1 VRPIRLISRAAGLS
15 LAVFLLLAG
24 PAAAHALLVSSDPAA
39 GASLASAPSAVTLT
53 FTEEPDPKLSTIKV
67 LATDGSSAGSG
78 PVTAVA
84 GQPKEL
90 RVTLGPLQPGVYTVS
105 WRTVSSVDGH
115 LASGSFSFGVGVTP
129 PSAAPSAA
137 GGSPVGGSSA
147 PTPIAVIGRWL
158 LYLGLI
164 GLLGGAFVSLA
175 VFRVPSP
182 LVPRFLTVAWL
193 LAVAGT
199 VILVTSQL
207 GESGVGLGDFLS
219 SSVGRHGE
227 LRALSLLVAGFAVA
241 VAWAARN
248 SRLALLAVCV
258 TAALAMLAEVATSHA
273 AAGGNVLFDVSIQWL
288 HVAATGFWM
297 GGLAALLLT
306 LRGPAG
312 EATGRAVLRYS
323 WVAAVG
329 IAVVSG
335 TGFLRAWSEVGTLG
349 ALFSTNFGLV
359 VIGKSLLLGVLGSLG
374 AFNHFFSVPAAGR
387 TLGLLR
393 RVGSVEVLVGGTVLV
408 LSATLVNISP
418 PSQTVAALPPP
429 VPEFLVAEGHDFG
442 TSLRVRLTVTPGTA
456 GFNTFSAYLA
466 DYDTG
471 TPLEGRNVTIRF
483 ELPARPDVGDSQL
496 DLKAVSSGRYEAT
509 GGNLSLDGKWRL
521 TVVVSGPSGSVEVPL
536 DLTTRT
542 LSQVVDVN
550 RSPGLPTIYTV
561 HLAGGASVQVY
572 LDPGKPGA
580 NELHVTFFDA
590 AGTELPVP
598 SAEVSFGLAG
608 EAATALVIRTLEPG
622 HFVAD
627 TTVSAGTYAVSLSG
641 TPPGGQALVANFQL
655 EVTR

>member
-1 VRPIRLISRAAGLS
+1 ML
-15 LAVFLLLAG
+15 LLLAG
-24 PAAAHALLVSSDPAA
+24 PAAGHALLVSSDPAA
-39 GASLASAPSAVTLT
+39 GASLASAPSAVTLS

-67 LATDGSSAGSG
+67 LATDGSSVAAG
-78 PVTAVA
+78 PVTGVA
-84 GQPKEL
+84 GSPKEL
-90 RVTLGPLQPGVYTVS
+90 RATLGPLQPGVYTVS

-129 PSAAPSAA
+129 PSAAPSVA

-175 VFRVPSP
+175 VLRVPSP
-182 LVPRFLTVAWL
+182 LVPRFLSVAWL
-193 LAVAGT
+193 LAVAGSA
-199 VILVTSQL
+199 ILIASQL

-227 LRALSLLVAGFAVA
+227 LRGLSLVTAGFAVA
-241 VAWAARN
+241 AAWVARD
-248 SRLALLAVCV
+248 SRVALVAVCV
-258 TAALAMLAEVATSHA
+258 TAAFAMLADVATSHA
-273 AAGGNVLFDVSIQWL
+273 AAAGNVLFDVGIQWL
-288 HVAATGFWM
+288 HVAATGLWM
-297 GGLAALLLT
+297 GGLAAVLLT

-312 EATGRAVLRYS
+312 EETGRAARRFA
-323 WVAAVG
+323 WVASGG

-335 TGFLRAWSEVGTLG
+335 TGFLRAWSEVGTLS

-359 VIGKSLLLGVLGSLG
+359 VIGKSLLLGVLASLG

-387 TLGLLR
+387 TIRLLR
-393 RVGSVEVLVGGTVLV
+393 RVGSVEVLVGGTILI
-408 LSATLVNISP
+408 LSATLVNLSP
-418 PSQTVAALPPP
+418 PSQAVAAPPQP
-429 VPEFLVAEGHDFG
+429 VPEFLVTQGNDFG
-442 TSLRVRLTVTPGTA
+442 TSVRVRLTVTPGTA
-456 GFNTFSAYLA
+456 GFNTFSAYVA

-471 TPLEGRNVTIRF
+471 APLAGRLPFVELRF
-483 ELPARPDVGDSQL
+483 EFPARPDVGDSSL
-496 DLKAVSSGRYEAT
+496 PLALVSSQRYEAT
-509 GGNLSLDGKWRL
+509 GGNLSLEGKWRV
-521 TVVVSGPSGSVEVPL
+521 TVLIEQGFGASVEVPL
-536 DLTTRT
+536 ELTTRT
-542 LSQVVDVN
+542 LSQLVDVN

-561 HLAGGASVQVY
+561 HLAGGASAQVY

-598 SAEVSFGLAG
+598 SAEISFGLSG
-608 EAATALVIRTLEPG
+608 EAATALDVRTLEPG

-655 EVTR
+655 EVTP